1 MSEYGAGEWMVIA
14 LVVGLRLML
23 TEPKFDDA
31 RPVVWKSVVTRMPE
45 EGILRRSDQEKY
57 CNRTW

>member
-1 MSEYGAGEWMVIA
+1 MAIA
-14 LVVGLRLML
+14 LVAGLQLML

-45 EGILRRSDQEKY
+45 EGILRRSAQDKY

>member
-1 MSEYGAGEWMVIA
+1 MAIA
-14 LVVGLRLML
+14 LVAGLRLML

-45 EGILRRSDQEKY
+45 EGILRRSAQDKY